1 MSAFRIALPLVF
13 HTLCLVLGATL
24 VEGCS
29 SSGGRP
35 MAESRAVDSSTSVEN
50 WELVGW
56 RVIGCCCP
64 APCPCRINKKP
75 THCHGCDHTDVVH
88 VDHGTLG
95 GTRMD
100 GVTWVV
106 VGRGFGQETAG
117 NWVQVYVDE
126 RASEEQVK
134 AIQDMLN
141 GTVADWGPKAPFL
154 AGKFLGLRETPM
166 TVSVST
172 DKRVY
177 KTSIPGILEIETHAL
192 TNPGHKEPVVSTGI
206 MDSFGDRFVHS
217 DAIVHTFSDPSIGY
231 AWDLTGK
238 QSNQAEFVLNP
249 QRIAEGHFGWGCWSA
264 HSTFGDDEPYGEQ
277 QIQHDGH
284 P

>member
-1 MSAFRIALPLVF
+1 MLTARKTAALALLLLLPTCLAALTGACTATEQR
-13 HTLCLVLGATL
+13 TLD
-24 VEGCS
+24 S
-29 SSGGRP
+29 SS
-35 MAESRAVDSSTSVEN
+35 ASDD

-64 APCPCRINKKP
+64 APCPCRINRKP

-106 VGRGFGQETAG
+106 VGRGFGQDVAG

-126 RASEEQVK
+126 RASDAQVK
-134 AIQDMLN
+134 AVQDMLN
-141 GTVADWGPKAPFL
+141 GTVEGWGPKAPYL

-166 TVSVST
+166 TVSVSA
-172 DKRVY
+172 DKAEY
-177 KTSIPGILEIETHAL
+177 ATSIPGVLAIRTRAI
-192 TNPGHKEPVVSTGI
+192 TNPGQAQPVVSTGI

-217 DAIVHTFSDPSIGY
+217 DALVHTFDDPSIGY

-264 HSTFGDDEPYGEQ
+264 HSTFGDDAPYGEQ